1 MPGSAGGDAQI
12 LRMVLFRRLYWPNES
27 RLIAAAG
34 SIVDGWTA

>member
-1 MPGSAGGDAQI
+1 VHGFIPAI
-12 LRMVLFRRLYWPNES
+12 ILFRRLYWPNER